1 MAKAKVN
8 IVHPPIE
15 FDTDGHVVPT
25 LARPCEDLTV
35 RRVNLNDT
43 ARQLEFF
50 SRVFSPPVSEPV
62 EDASEA
68 A

>member
-15 FDTDGHVVPT
+15 FDTGSHVVPT

-35 RRVNLNDT
+35 RRVYLNDT
-43 ARQLEFF
+43 ARQLEFL
-50 SRVFSPPVSEPV
+50 SRVFSTPIAAPS